1 MPLPY
6 LDALQIQSKTKIQT
20 KMKAMYF
27 KTKFT
32 LSVIKK
38 TENQIIKVYKDSIFI
53 TNREDEYFDEDVQ
66 IALRNAEAITEQ
78 EFKNYLQTTIEYIN
92 SIA

>member
-1 MPLPY
+1 
-6 LDALQIQSKTKIQT
+6 
-20 KMKAMYF
+20 MKAMYF
-27 KTKFT
+27 KTKLN

-53 TNREDEYFDEDVQ
+53 TKREDEYFDEDVQ

-78 EFKNYLQTTIEYIN
+78 EFKNYLHTTIEYIN
-92 SIA
+92 SVA

>member
-1 MPLPY
+1 
-6 LDALQIQSKTKIQT
+6 
-20 KMKAMYF
+20 MKAMYF

-78 EFKNYLQTTIEYIN
+78 EFKNYLKTTIEYIN

>member
-1 MPLPY
+1 
-6 LDALQIQSKTKIQT
+6 
-20 KMKAMYF
+20 MKAMYF
-27 KTKFT
+27 KTKFN

-38 TENQIIKVYKDSIFI
+38 TENQIIKVYKDSVFI

-66 IALRNAEAITEQ
+66 IALKNAEAITEQ

-92 SIA
+92 SVA

>member
-1 MPLPY
+1 
-6 LDALQIQSKTKIQT
+6 
-20 KMKAMYF
+20 MKAMYF

-53 TNREDEYFDEDVQ
+53 TKREDEYFDEDVQ
-66 IALRNAEAITEQ
+66 IALKNAEAITEQ

-92 SIA
+92 SVA

>member
-1 MPLPY
+1 
-6 LDALQIQSKTKIQT
+6 
-20 KMKAMYF
+20 MKSMYF

-53 TNREDEYFDEDVQ
+53 TKREDEYFDEDVQ

>member
-1 MPLPY
+1 
-6 LDALQIQSKTKIQT
+6 
-20 KMKAMYF
+20 MKAMYF

-66 IALRNAEAITEQ
+66 IALKNAEQITEP
-78 EFKNYLQTTIEYIN
+78 EFKNYLKTTIEYIN

>member
-1 MPLPY
+1 
-6 LDALQIQSKTKIQT
+6 
-20 KMKAMYF
+20 MKAMYF

-53 TNREDEYFDEDVQ
+53 TKREDEYFDEDVQ

>member
-1 MPLPY
+1 
-6 LDALQIQSKTKIQT
+6 
-20 KMKAMYF
+20 MKAMYF

-38 TENQIIKVYKDSIFI
+38 TENQIIKVYKDSVFI

-66 IALRNAEAITEQ
+66 IALKNAEAITEQ

-92 SIA
+92 SVA

>member
-1 MPLPY
+1 
-6 LDALQIQSKTKIQT
+6 
-20 KMKAMYF
+20 MKAMYF

-53 TNREDEYFDEDVQ
+53 TNREDEYFVEDVQ
-66 IALRNAEAITEQ
+66 IALKNAEAITEQ

>member
-1 MPLPY
+1 
-6 LDALQIQSKTKIQT
+6 
-20 KMKAMYF
+20 MKAMYF

-78 EFKNYLQTTIEYIN
+78 EFRQFLQTTIEYIN

>member
-1 MPLPY
+1 
-6 LDALQIQSKTKIQT
+6 
-20 KMKAMYF
+20 MKAMYF

-53 TNREDEYFDEDVQ
+53 TNREDEYFVEDVQ

-78 EFKNYLQTTIEYIN
+78 EFKNYLKTTIEYIN